1 MGKISKNMKI
11 TILIVA
17 IAFFVFAWLYLVNTN
32 VYLETMAWPYN
43 DPYYPRAFGINLLVL
58 GIFLIISFFRNEWNQ
73 AKIII
78 EIVLVWSSLILI
90 ANLIEISV
98 LSLPLGVIVTTW
110 NNTIFLLV
118 LIVVTFYF
126 YLKEL
131 NQ

>member
-32 VYLETMAWPYN
+32 VYLETMTWPYN

-78 EIVLVWSSLILI
+78 EIVLVWSSLILM